1 MKWKLGKTEKL
12 QSHLEEEKKAVSV
25 SYLSPRGRCYK
36 IIIVI
41 KLALLPR
48 TFLPLESLSK
58 LLTLT

>member
-48 TFLPLESLSK
+48 TFLPLESLS
-58 LLTLT
+58 